1 MRKPVLDWRPDK
13 PTGVYAYP
21 ADSYWLSV
29 LPYSDEWRWIVARP
43 RGTMDGW
50 SPTLEAAQVAAE
62 DALRK
67 HLADLVPVMQK
78 LGMLESGA
86 EPQQLDNHY
95 RVGAGRCACGFDA
108 YKVGGIMADY
118 HQMLLDHLHQHRHQ
132 QKYREN
138 T

>member
-67 HLADLVPVMQK
+67 RLADLVPVMRK
-78 LGMLESGA
+78 LGMLESSLPICTECAKREGLVWPKDKPVTDA
-86 EPQQLDNHY
+86 EGICS
-95 RVGAGRCACGFDA
+95 VCGEQRG
-108 YKVGGIMADY
+108 VSP
-118 HQMLLDHLHQHRHQ
+118 R
-132 QKYREN
+132 REWE
-138 T
+138 